1 MSRGFW
7 AAIGAIVGFFVGGL
21 VGHAIGTI
29 RFHSVDDGGFTAIGT
44 LVGLISGFAV
54 TWFVAASTRPR
65 DS

>member
-44 LVGLISGFAV
+44 LVGLI
-54 TWFVAASTRPR
+54 
-65 DS
+65 